1 MQAGVNNIG
10 LYFFIYKTFEYKF
23 EKKEY
28 IKYMF
33 SYFSYNTVH
42 NLLKT

>member
-10 LYFFIYKTFEYKF
+10 LYVFIYKILEYKF
-23 EKKEY
+23 EIKEY

-33 SYFSYNTVH
+33 
-42 NLLKT
+42 